1 MALGTG
7 SIRFSQIVSE
17 FGGVSPHR
25 FSEYKS
31 LSGLGVSGVP
41 ASGSMRFSQFRGKSN
56 QVSTQVW
63 VSSGYNQTTLTLLKS
78 INEGWQRSS
87 DIGFN
92 RLYTYN
98 NYGTAYNY
106 SINMGHVSSYSVGG
120 TVNGQSTT
128 IYLYN
133 GGQQRRYRSKSG
145 KYTYY
150 YRLDMKYNRTDWID
164 TSHYETQITTA
175 QIST

>member
-41 ASGSMRFSQFRGKSN
+41 ASGTMRFSQFRGKSN

-63 VSSGYNQTTLTLLKS
+63 VSSGYNNVSWNYVHYGARLVMRSWYHEVYHKPNGTWYRVQTNTH
-78 INEGWQRSS
+78 W
-87 DIGFN
+87 
-92 RLYTYN
+92 
-98 NYGTAYNY
+98 
-106 SINMGHVSSYSVGG
+106 
-120 TVNGQSTT
+120 NGQYGWWMTYDNGNKKAKSGSRYKGDWWYSWLYEKSTT
-128 IYLYN
+128 
-133 GGQQRRYRSKSG
+133 
-145 KYTYY
+145 
-150 YRLDMKYNRTDWID
+150 WVD
-164 TSHYETQITTA
+164 TSGYQTQTTTA

>member
-63 VSSGYNQTTLTLLKS
+63 VSSGYSSSSWVYRGSGYEHVKKVSGQRIWSVHTWGFS
-78 INEGWQRSS
+78 FYVIN
-87 DIGFN
+87 
-92 RLYTYN
+92 
-98 NYGTAYNY
+98 
-106 SINMGHVSSYSVGG
+106 H
-120 TVNGQSTT
+120 STT
-128 IYLYN
+128 YFRD
-133 GGQQRRYRSKSG
+133 GWKFTAGAF
-145 KYTYY
+145 Y
-150 YRLDMKYNRTDWID
+150 YRGRNDYEYYKVNAYQSSTTWID
-164 TSHYETQITTA
+164 TSAYQTQTTTA
-175 QIST
+175 RIST